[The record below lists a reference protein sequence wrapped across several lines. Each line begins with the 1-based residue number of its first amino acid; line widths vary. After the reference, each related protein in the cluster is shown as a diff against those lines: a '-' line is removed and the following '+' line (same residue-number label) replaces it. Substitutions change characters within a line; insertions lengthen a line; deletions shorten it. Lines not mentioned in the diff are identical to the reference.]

1 MIFSDE
7 MGRLTRQISQT
18 YDNRMAAVRD
28 IRIETA
34 HALGEF
40 RVARRSLDA
49 EQNKQLSEYR
59 DAVRREAALFL
70 KETDVAH
77 QAMAADQRKQLSTFV
92 DGLRRETGMFLKEAD
107 AAHQAMAADQHQQL
121 STFVDGLRRDSGM
134 FLKEAAATQQAMAA
148 EQHRRLMAGRARL
161 ASDTSAMR
169 LQLRAEQK
177 QARRVWNGFQAD
189 IQRRRAVFS
198 SPPRGAAAPRAPHP
212 EGARTDDLMII
223 RGIGSAMQR
232 RLHEAGIRT
241 YARLARSTPE
251 QLRQMLGDVPRL
263 ASVEEWIAEAR
274 RLAGIG

>member
-1 MIFSDE
+1 MTLSDE

-92 DGLRRETGMFLKEAD
+92 DGLRHAAKAFMKDAD
-107 AAHQAMAADQHQQL
+107 AAHR
-121 STFVDGLRRDSGM
+121 T
-134 FLKEAAATQQAMAA
+134 MAA

-161 ASDTSAMR
+161 ASDTSAVR

-198 SPPRGAAAPRAPHP
+198 SPPPRAAA
-212 EGARTDDLMII
+212 
-223 RGIGSAMQR
+223 
-232 RLHEAGIRT
+232 
-241 YARLARSTPE
+241 
-251 QLRQMLGDVPRL
+251 
-263 ASVEEWIAEAR
+263 
-274 RLAGIG
+274 